1 MSTIK
6 PSENDF
12 TASQLP
18 NWEID
23 KNIEYHQKLS
33 QVELIEMLKVAN
45 IKNLELE
52 IEIDK
57 LRHIQQTSEKSQIE
71 FSNLFDFAPNGYFIL
86 DSKGDILNVNI
97 EGSKQLGIDK
107 KQLIGNPL
115 SIFINSKQQQDE
127 FYLHRK
133 RLIEKNT
140 LQRCDVELKRK
151 DGSVFSARMEC
162 SMIRDDTGNFKHFN
176 CLLFDIS
183 DKIEQSKKMEIALG
197 KEKELNELKSR
208 FISMASHEFRTPLAS
223 ILSSIYLLEKYN
235 ELEAGEK
242 RLNHINK
249 IKNSVQGLNEI
260 LIDFLSL
267 SQIEKGMIK
276 NNPETFNLL
285 RFIEDVIEETKTSAP
300 NHSFEFIHKGEKQDV
315 FLDKKLLKIC
325 VTNLLGNAI
334 KYSPLSKTIKIKAES
349 KSEENNFCIS
359 IRDEGIGIPE
369 NDKPHIFQQFFR
381 AKNADTFQ
389 GTGLGLN
396 IIKKLITMM
405 DGEISFTSQ
414 INKGSVFYLKF
425 WDC

>member
-12 TASQLP
+12 SNTQLV
-18 NWEID
+18 NWDGD
-23 KNIEYHQKLS
+23 KNLENHEKLS
-33 QVELIEMLKVAN
+33 QPELLEMLKKAQ
-45 IKNLELE
+45 IINLELE

-57 LRHIQQTSEKSQIE
+57 LRYSKEASEKSQIE

-86 DSKGDILNVNI
+86 NNKGEILNVNI

-115 SIFINSKQQQDE
+115 SIFINTKQQQDE

-140 LQRCDVELKRK
+140 PQHCDIELKRK
-151 DGSVFSARMEC
+151 DGSVFNARMEC
-162 SMIRDDTGNFKHFN
+162 SMIKDEEGNFKHFN

-197 KEKELNELKSR
+197 REKELNELKSR

-235 ELEAGEK
+235 ELDTGEK
-242 RLNHINK
+242 RLNHITK

-260 LIDFLSL
+260 LLDFLSL

-300 NHSFEFIHKGEKQDV
+300 NHSFEFIHKGEKQDI

-334 KYSPLSKTIKIKAES
+334 KYSPSGKTIKIKSES
-349 KSEENNFCIS
+349 KTDENNFCIS
-359 IRDEGIGIPE
+359 IKDEGIGIPE

-405 DGEISFTSQ
+405 NGEIGFSSQ

-425 WDC
+425 WED